1 MKVDVDFLLK
11 TVAARN
17 DVAKW
22 LAERPYTGL
31 DVTDVALLVD
41 GYDYIGKILAEIT
54 GHDIVKEYQQQ
65 QLGQATVNVTY
76 LDGDEK

>member
-1 MKVDVDFLLK
+1 MNIDIEFLMK

-31 DVTDVALLVD
+31 DVTDVALLLD
-41 GYDYIGKILAEIT
+41 GYDYLGKVLADLTGTDIKKHTQEQLKQPTMNIT
-54 GHDIVKEYQQQ
+54 F
-65 QLGQATVNVTY
+65 
-76 LDGDEK
+76 LDGE

>member
-1 MKVDVDFLLK
+1 MNVDVEFLLK

-31 DVTDVALLVD
+31 DVTDVAMLVD
-41 GYDYIGKILAEIT
+41 GYDYIGRILAEIT
-54 GHDIVKEYQQQ
+54 GRDIVKEYQQQ
-65 QLGQATVNVTY
+65 QLNQPTIQISS
-76 LDGDEK
+76 LDGE

>member
-1 MKVDVDFLLK
+1 MNIDIEFLMK

-31 DVTDVALLVD
+31 DVTDVALLLD
-41 GYDYIGKILAEIT
+41 GYDYLGKLLADLTGTDIKNHTQEQLKQPTMNIT
-54 GHDIVKEYQQQ
+54 F
-65 QLGQATVNVTY
+65 
-76 LDGDEK
+76 LDGE